1 MAITGKRKRYI
12 IILLA
17 LAVCFFL
24 SSVFTLTI
32 GASAEKREGTGS
44 SVPVPEGCT
53 NLLGDLDVSKFI
65 FCRV

>member
-32 GASAEKREGTGS
+32 GASAEKGRERDLPFPFRRAVRIYSAIWTYR
-44 SVPVPEGCT
+44 
-53 NLLGDLDVSKFI
+53 NLY